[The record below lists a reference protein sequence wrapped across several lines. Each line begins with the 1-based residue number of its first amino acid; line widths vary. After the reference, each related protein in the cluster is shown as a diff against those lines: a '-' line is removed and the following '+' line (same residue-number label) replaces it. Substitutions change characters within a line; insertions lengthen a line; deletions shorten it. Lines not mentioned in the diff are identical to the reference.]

1 MKKEI
6 TRVEIDLKKIFLT
19 PPNNR
24 REKITLLVMMVAL
37 FVMFFG
43 PICFTD
49 VHPVKAILLS
59 CLPCPSPGGSPA
71 GGGGTPRNKSFHRP
85 HQQRQED
92 SILLALLFFVS
103 KTGLSSKYLDIFY
116 NANRNWQTKTDKFDI
131 LLIGGGKNVEIKKC
145 M

>member
-19 PPNNR
+19 PLNNR

-85 HQQRQED
+85 LSTAPRGFNPLGAVIFCIQDGVIFKVSRHFLQCQQE
-92 SILLALLFFVS
+92 LA
-103 KTGLSSKYLDIFY
+103 
-116 NANRNWQTKTDKFDI
+116 DK
-131 LLIGGGKNVEIKKC
+131 N
-145 M
+145 

>member
-24 REKITLLVMMVAL
+24 REKITLLVMMV
-37 FVMFFG
+37 
-43 PICFTD
+43 
-49 VHPVKAILLS
+49 
-59 CLPCPSPGGSPA
+59 
-71 GGGGTPRNKSFHRP
+71 
-85 HQQRQED
+85 
-92 SILLALLFFVS
+92 ALLFFVS